1 MSDYYLFRTALLDL
15 LRPGKLFA
23 AAVLV
28 GLSTLIGFVIK
39 WKADPDTYVAASV
52 YGLLTVNF
60 VFGFVLTI
68 LAVIFSTG
76 VVAQE
81 VEQKTIVYLLTRPV
95 PRWRILL
102 MKYLAAVVVT
112 TAIGWFALAAAAA
125 ATFGPT
131 KIGESALGRDLLIL
145 PIGVVAYSAIFL
157 LIATLLNRPL
167 IFGLIFAFGWETL
180 MRVLP
185 GYAQYLSIVTYL
197 RILAPHDVPASM
209 INFLAQST
217 VGVDPPTR
225 PFSWIVLIS
234 VTLVAL
240 LAAFIVFSNREYV
253 PREDAG

>member
-1 MSDYYLFRTALLDL
+1 MSDYYLFRTALFDL
-15 LRPGKLFA
+15 LRPGKLVA
-23 AAVLV
+23 AAILIA
-28 GLSTLIGFVIK
+28 LPTLIGIIIK
-39 WKADPDTYVAASV
+39 WKGDPETYVAASQ
-52 YGLLTVNF
+52 YGLLTVFF
-60 VFGFVLTI
+60 VFGFVLTM
-68 LAVIFSTG
+68 LSVIFSTG

-95 PRWRILL
+95 PRWRILFV
-102 MKYLAAVVVT
+102 KYLAAVTVT
-112 TAIGWFALAAAAA
+112 TVVGWLAVLAAAL
-125 ATFGPT
+125 ATFGPS
-131 KIGESALGRDLLIL
+131 KLGESTLGHDLLIL
-145 PIGVVAYSAIFL
+145 PVGVVVYSAVFL

-185 GYAQYLSIVTYL
+185 GYGQYCSIMTYL

-209 INFLAQST
+209 IGLLSQNA

-225 PFSWIVLIS
+225 TVSWIVMIS

-240 LAAFIVFSNREYV
+240 LAAFVTFSNREYV